1 MAALEVLSV
10 MLFIV
15 ALGFAAL
22 GCRQDMNDI
31 IIRPRPIPR
40 NRIANRSKRKKSSEI
55 VSDKT
60 SVDDTK
66 KTVSLSSPRSPPSY
80 KSVIG

>member
-15 ALGFAAL
+15 ALGFVAL

-31 IIRPRPIPR
+31 IIHPRPIPR
-40 NRIANRSKRKKSSEI
+40 NRVVNHSKNTKSSE
-55 VSDKT
+55 VVPDKK

-66 KTVSLSSPRSPPSY
+66 ETVSPNCSPPSY

>member
-10 MLFIV
+10 VLIVV

-22 GCRQDMNDI
+22 GCRQDMNEI
-31 IIRPRPIPR
+31 IIRPQHRPI
-40 NRIANRSKRKKSSEI
+40 NRVNRSKNKEPSEVVHDKKIDDDTKEI
-55 VSDKT
+55 VSP
-60 SVDDTK
+60 SC
-66 KTVSLSSPRSPPSY
+66 SPPSY